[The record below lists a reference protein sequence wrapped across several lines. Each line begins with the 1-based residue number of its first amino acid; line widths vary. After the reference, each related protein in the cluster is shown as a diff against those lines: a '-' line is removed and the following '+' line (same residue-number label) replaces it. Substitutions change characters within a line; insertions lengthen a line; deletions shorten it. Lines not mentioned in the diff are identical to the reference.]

1 VMQARA
7 SNTMTGRRRAIGT
20 QLIIAQ
26 VAFDLM
32 IRGKHT
38 IVPD

>member
-7 SNTMTGRRRAIGT
+7 SNTMTRRRRAIGT

-26 VAFDLM
+26 VAFDPM
-32 IRGKHT
+32 IRRKHT
-38 IVPD
+38 IVSD